1 MRNFRKINILLVVPA
16 LLAVSCVSNPTT
28 VQKSIA
34 LEPTKA
40 QITKYDIHANSR
52 PQNVSV
58 SAKSVDTVKASLNVQ
73 EVGFT
78 SIAPPPPPP
87 PPKPEPVKVVEPKA
101 TAKSKSS
108 SKAATPAPPS
118 FTPNPGSAQAYAQQA
133 VAARGWSESEFNCLV
148 PLWKKES
155 GWNAAAMNKSSGA
168 YGIPQAL
175 PGSKMASAGADWQT
189 NANTQIEW
197 GLSYISGRY
206 GTPCGAWGHSV
217 SVGWY

>member
-1 MRNFRKINILLVVPA
+1 MRTFRKMNMLLVIPA
-16 LLAVSCVSNPTT
+16 VLAVGCVSNPST
-28 VQKSIA
+28 VEQSIA

-40 QITKYDIHANSR
+40 QITKYDIQANNR
-52 PQNVSV
+52 PQTFTVST
-58 SAKSVDTVKASLNVQ
+58 ASVDAVKAGLSAG

-87 PPKPEPVKVVEPKA
+87 PPKPEPVKVVAPTPAKA
-101 TAKSKSS
+101 KTTT
-108 SKAATPAPPS
+108 KAATPAPPS